1 MLFALGVWAS
11 PSPTYQSPDATP
23 WPRPTSATNGSSTI
37 KWDAS
42 STQVTA
48 ASESQLLQDAVGR
61 FLDQC
66 NDAPSIVLSP
76 IAATSELVP
85 PTPLNIV
92 VSVASEDDD
101 LHYGVDESYTLSVHA
116 AGAAHV
122 NASTVFGAMHG
133 LQTILQLLER
143 TGADSQLQIRGLPW
157 QISDSPRFAHRGM
170 LVDPGR
176 HFLPLDALRKH
187 IDAMSMNKLNVL
199 HLHLTD
205 FQSFPFRPDCAPEMA
220 NGAYSPEEVYTPD
233 DLRGLYA
240 YARARGVRV
249 MAEID
254 TPGHAASWGAGRPE
268 VVLSDCPAIIAK
280 RGDGFAT
287 LDPTKD
293 STYEILGLVL
303 EEAGRI
309 MPDSFFHLGG
319 DEVRFDCWKESP
331 SIAAYM
337 AQKGYG
343 TDYSLLEAEYMARML
358 AVAADSLPNRT
369 LALYQEVAD
378 NKIAL
383 PNSVAFVVWKAGGV
397 AGGISIPEEVEHLV
411 KAGHPVIVSNGNDR
425 NWYLNDGWGNGKKV
439 SLWPDVYSL
448 DPLNG
453 TELSLEEQKLVI
465 GGEASLWG
473 EEIDESN
480 LQMKAWPRGAAFA
493 ERMWSAAEVRDE
505 NEAAPRLARQFCRM
519 RARGTKASPI
529 SPGSCFKQ
537 LPAAESTELL
547 V

>member
-1 MLFALGVWAS
+1 M
-11 PSPTYQSPDATP
+11 
-23 WPRPTSATNGSSTI
+23 TNGTGTI
-37 KWDAS
+37 EWDAP
-42 STQVTA
+42 STRITTA
-48 ASESQLLQDAVGR
+48 SKSQLLQDAVGR
-61 FLDQC
+61 FRDLC
-66 NDAPSIVLSP
+66 TDASSIVLSP
-76 IAATSELVP
+76 IAATSEPVS
-85 PTPLNIV
+85 PTPLN
-92 VSVASEDDD
+92 VSVGVISDAED
-101 LHYGVDESYTLSVHA
+101 LYYGVDESYILSVDS
-116 AGAAHV
+116 AGAAHIS
-122 NASTVFGAMHG
+122 APTVFGAMHG
-133 LQTILQLLER
+133 LQSLSQLLER
-143 TGADSQLQIRGLPW
+143 TGGDTQLRMRGLPW
-157 QISDSPRFAHRGM
+157 QVNDAPRFAHRGM

-176 HFLPLDALRKH
+176 HFLPLGPLQKH

-205 FQSFPFRPDCAPEMA
+205 FQSFPFRPDSAPEMA
-220 NGAYSPEEVYTPD
+220 NGAYSPDEVYTPEQ
-233 DLRGLYA
+233 LRGLHA

-254 TPGHAASWGAGRPE
+254 TPGHAASWGAGRPDS
-268 VVLSDCPAIIAK
+268 VLSDCPSTIAK

-287 LDPTKD
+287 LDPTKN
-293 STYEILGLVL
+293 STYDILGLVL
-303 EEAGRI
+303 KEVGQI

-343 TDYSLLEAEYMARML
+343 TDYSLLEAEYMQRML

-369 LALYQEVAD
+369 LAMYQEVAD
-378 NKIAL
+378 NKITL
-383 PNSVAFVVWKAGGV
+383 PSSVAFVVWKAGGV

-411 KAGHPVIVSNGNDR
+411 KAGHPVILSNGNDR

-439 SLWPDVYSL
+439 SLWPAVYSL

-453 TELSLEEQKLVI
+453 TDLTPDEQKLVI

-480 LQMKAWPRGAAFA
+480 LEMKAWPRGAAFA

-505 NEAAPRLARQFCRM
+505 YEAAPRLARQFCRM
-519 RARGTKASPI
+519 RARGTRASPI

-537 LPAAESTELL
+537 LPMTELTATL